1 RFTVLDRPQDDPAG
15 RVAAL
20 VRGFLAKRSIDRS
33 VGHDD
38 DLSASGLSS
47 LDMVNLML
55 AVEAEF
61 DLKIPDRKMTPSNFR
76 SIACITELV
85 QALNWPGASVRYLSG
100 RQRNKIA
107 VAAIGHQHGARIVGD
122 GQGRPRQGNRRLR
135 CHPARPEHR
144 DLIVADRYRVTVV
157 GRRENGDAD

>member
-1 RFTVLDRPQDDPAG
+1 MTIRPLKCEKFTVLDRPQDDPAG

-33 VGHDD
+33 VEHDD

-61 DLKIPDRKMTPSNFR
+61 DIKIPDRKMTPSNFR
-76 SIACITELV
+76 SIACIAALV
-85 QALNWPGASVRYLSG
+85 Q
-100 RQRNKIA
+100 
-107 VAAIGHQHGARIVGD
+107 
-122 GQGRPRQGNRRLR
+122 
-135 CHPARPEHR
+135 
-144 DLIVADRYRVTVV
+144 DLK
-157 GRRENGDAD
+157 